1 MPTTERRGVKTGTTS
16 LARDYRTKYPDMPTK
31 KLARIMYN
39 ENNLLFTNE
48 ETARSSLRY
57 IEGKNGANH
66 RLVKAVTGSEFFK
79 VEDRARNPYNL
90 PSSDETAFEPYVIK
104 GHKKVLILSDIHV
117 PYHSIDA
124 ITAAIQ
130 YAKRTKPDALLLNGD
145 TIDCHRLSRFIK
157 DPKKR
162 NFKLELDT
170 FKALFDI
177 FEKELKCKIYFKI
190 GNHEERYEHFLY
202 EKASELVGVE
212 EFEFENIIKA
222 RARGIEIIG
231 DKRPMKLNN
240 LWGIHG
246 HEYVGGISAPVNPA
260 RGLFLKAKVS
270 TFQGHNHQTSEH
282 TEPTLTGK
290 MVTTW
295 SLGCLS
301 ELHPAYMPLN
311 KWNHG
316 FAEVDLDP
324 NGEDFEFNNKRIF
337 KGKIV

>member
-1 MPTTERRGVKTGTTS
+1 MPTKENRGVKTGTTS
-16 LARDYRTKYPDMPTK
+16 IARDYRTKYPDMPTK
-31 KLARIMYN
+31 KLARIMYS

-48 ETARSSLRY
+48 ETARSALRY
-57 IEGKNGANH
+57 IEGKNGTGH

-79 VEDRARNPYNL
+79 AEDRPRNPYNL
-90 PSSDETAFEPYVIK
+90 PASDETAFEPFIFK

-124 ITAAIQ
+124 ITAALH
-130 YAKRTKPDALLLNGD
+130 YAKKSKPDALLLNGD

-202 EKASELVGVE
+202 EKASELVGIE

>member
-1 MPTTERRGVKTGTTS
+1 MNKSDIAREYREKYGWEMPT
-16 LARDYRTKYPDMPTK
+16 L
-31 KLARIMYN
+31 KLARIMYA
-39 ENNLLFTNE
+39 ENNLTFKDVEDT
-48 ETARSSLRY
+48 RMFLRY
-57 IEGKNGANH
+57 IEGKSGTKLKNIKTIIPMPE
-66 RLVKAVTGSEFFK
+66 RPK
-79 VEDRARNPYNL
+79 NPYKL
-90 PSSDETAFEPYVIK
+90 PDSDETDFTPYEIK
-104 GHKKVLILSDIHV
+104 GHKRVAILSDIHV
-117 PYHSIDA
+117 PYHNIAS
-124 ITAAIQ
+124 ITAALD
-130 YAKRTKPDALLLNGD
+130 YLKKSKPDALLLNGD

-170 FKALFDI
+170 FKALFDV
-177 FEKELKCKIYFKI
+177 FEKELNCKIYFKI
-190 GNHEERYEHFLY
+190 GNHEERYEHFLH
-202 EKASELVGVE
+202 EKAGELVGIE

-222 RARGIEIIG
+222 RARGIEVIG

-260 RGLFLKAKVS
+260 RGLFLKSKVS
-270 TFQGHNHQTSEH
+270 CFQGHNHQTSEH
-282 TEPTLTGK
+282 TEPTLAGK

-316 FAEVDLDP
+316 FAEVDLDA
-324 NGEDFEFNNKRIF
+324 NGEDFEFKNKRIF
-337 KGKIV
+337 QGKIL

>member
-1 MPTTERRGVKTGTTS
+1 MPSINGNSLIARTYRAKYPEMPTI
-16 LARDYRTKYPDMPTK
+16 
-31 KLARIMYN
+31 KLARIMYA
-39 ENNLLFTNE
+39 ENNLAFMSVE
-48 ETARSSLRY
+48 RARSSLRY
-57 IEGKNGANH
+57 IEGKNGSTH
-66 RLVKAVTGSEFFK
+66 RSKISTQNGAFLKAE
-79 VEDRARNPYNL
+79 ARPYNPYNL
-90 PSSDETAFEPYVIK
+90 PKSDETAFEPYIFK

-130 YAKRTKPDALLLNGD
+130 YAKKTKPDALLLNGD

-202 EKASELVGVE
+202 EKAGELVGIE

-316 FAEVDLDP
+316 FAEVELDA

>member
-1 MPTTERRGVKTGTTS
+1 MT
-16 LARDYRTKYPDMPTK
+16 ARSGCSEIAREYRAKNEDMPTL
-31 KLARIMYN
+31 KLARIMYS
-39 ENNLLFTNE
+39 ENKLSFSNLE
-48 ETARSSLRY
+48 HARTTLRY
-57 IEGKNGANH
+57 IEGKKGKS
-66 RLVKAVTGSEFFK
+66 KAMLTKK
-79 VEDRARNPYNL
+79 VLKSNFYKTEERPRNPYNL
-90 PSSDETAFEPYVIK
+90 PKSDETAFEPFVFK
-104 GHKKVLILSDIHV
+104 GHKRILILSDIHV

-124 ITAAIQ
+124 ITAALQ
-130 YAKRTKPDALLLNGD
+130 YAKKSKPDALLLNGD
-145 TIDCHRLSRFIK
+145 TIDCHKLSRFIK

-170 FKALFDI
+170 FKALFEV
-177 FEKELKCKIYFKI
+177 FEKELKCKIYFKL
-190 GNHEERYEHFLY
+190 GNHEERYEHFLF
-202 EKASELVGVE
+202 EKASELVGIE

-231 DKRPMKLNN
+231 EKRPMQLNN

-316 FAEVDLDP
+316 FAEIDLDS

-337 KGKIV
+337 KGKIL

>member
-1 MPTTERRGVKTGTTS
+1 MPQTNGNHLIAK
-16 LARDYRTKYPDMPTK
+16 DYRTKFPDMPTK
-31 KLARIMYN
+31 KLARIMYAD
-39 ENNLLFTNE
+39 NNLSFTDE
-48 ETARSSLRY
+48 EGARSSLRY
-57 IEGKNGANH
+57 IEGKNGNTH
-66 RLVKAVTGSEFFK
+66 RLKGTIKNSEFLK
-79 VEDRARNPYNL
+79 EEARPYNPYNL
-90 PSSDETAFEPYVIK
+90 PNSDETVFEPYEIK
-104 GHKKVLILSDIHV
+104 GHKRVLVLSDIHA
-117 PYHSIDA
+117 PYHNIESITLA
-124 ITAAIQ
+124 LQ
-130 YAKRTKPDALLLNGD
+130 HAKKSKPDALLLNGD

-170 FKALFDI
+170 FKAMFDI

-202 EKASELVGVE
+202 EKAGELVGIE

-270 TFQGHNHQTSEH
+270 CFQGHNHNSSQHS
-282 TEPTLTGK
+282 EPTLTGK
-290 MVTTW
+290 LVTTW

-301 ELHPAYMPLN
+301 ELHPQYMPLN

-316 FAEVDLDP
+316 FAEVELDE
-324 NGEDFEFNNKRIF
+324 NGEDFEFHNYRIF
-337 KGKIV
+337 KGKIL

>member
-1 MPTTERRGVKTGTTS
+1 MPSINGNS
-16 LARDYRTKYPDMPTK
+16 LIARTYRTKYPEMPTK
-31 KLARIMYN
+31 KLARIMYA
-39 ENNLLFTNE
+39 ENNLAFINE
-48 ETARSSLRY
+48 ERARSSLRY
-57 IEGKNGANH
+57 IEGKNGSTH
-66 RLVKAVTGSEFFK
+66 RSKITIQNGAFLKAE
-79 VEDRARNPYNL
+79 ARPYNPYNL
-90 PSSDETAFEPYVIK
+90 PKSDETAFEPYIFK

-124 ITAAIQ
+124 ITAALQ
-130 YAKRTKPDALLLNGD
+130 YAKKSKPDALLLNGD

-170 FKALFDI
+170 FKAMFDI

-202 EKASELVGVE
+202 EKAGELVGIE

-231 DKRPMKLNN
+231 DKRPMKL
-240 LWGIHG
+240 
-246 HEYVGGISAPVNPA
+246 
-260 RGLFLKAKVS
+260 KAKVS
-270 TFQGHNHQTSEH
+270 CFQGHNHNSSQHS
-282 TEPTLTGK
+282 EPTLTGK
-290 MVTTW
+290 LVTTW

-301 ELHPAYMPLN
+301 ELHPQYMPLN

-316 FAEVDLDP
+316 FAEVELDE
-324 NGEDFEFNNKRIF
+324 NGEDFEFHNYRIF
-337 KGKIV
+337 KGKIL

>member
-1 MPTTERRGVKTGTTS
+1 MNKSDISRKYREEHGWEMPT
-16 LARDYRTKYPDMPTK
+16 L
-31 KLARIMYN
+31 KLARIMYT
-39 ENNLLFTNE
+39 ENNLLFKDVE
-48 ETARSSLRY
+48 DARLFLRY
-57 IEGKNGANH
+57 IEGKHGPENRKLKTIIH
-66 RLVKAVTGSEFFK
+66 MPERPK
-79 VEDRARNPYNL
+79 NPYKL
-90 PSSDETAFEPYVIK
+90 PDSDETDFAPYEIK
-104 GHKKVLILSDIHV
+104 GHKRVAILSDIHV
-117 PYHSIDA
+117 PYHNIPS
-124 ITAAIQ
+124 ITAALD
-130 YAKRTKPDALLLNGD
+130 YLKKSKPDALLLNGD

-170 FKALFDI
+170 FKALFDV
-177 FEKELKCKIYFKI
+177 FEKELNCKIYFKI
-190 GNHEERYEHFLY
+190 GNHEERYEHFLQ
-202 EKASELVGVE
+202 EKAGELVGIE

-222 RARGIEIIG
+222 RARGIEVIG

-260 RGLFLKAKVS
+260 RGLFLKSKVS
-270 TFQGHNHQTSEH
+270 CFQGHNHQTSEH
-282 TEPTLTGK
+282 TEPTLSGK

-316 FAEVDLDP
+316 FAEVDLDE
-324 NGEDFEFNNKRIF
+324 NGEDFEFKNKRIF
-337 KGKIV
+337 QGKIL

>member
-1 MPTTERRGVKTGTTS
+1 MAAQNGNTKI
-16 LARDYRTKYPDMPTK
+16 AREYRAKYPDFPTK
-31 KLARIMYN
+31 KLARVMYA
-39 ENNLLFTNE
+39 ENALSFIDE
-48 ETARSSLRY
+48 EKARSCLRY
-57 IEGKNGANH
+57 IEGKSGIRH
-66 RLVKAVTGSEFFK
+66 RRLNTVKGTQFFK
-79 VEDRARNPYNL
+79 AEDRPRNPYNL
-90 PSSDETAFEPYVIK
+90 PSSDETIFEPFVFK
-104 GHKKVLILSDIHV
+104 GHKKILILSDIHV

-130 YAKRTKPDALLLNGD
+130 YAKKTKPDALLLNGD

-170 FKALFDI
+170 FKALFDV

-202 EKASELVGVE
+202 EKAGELVGVE